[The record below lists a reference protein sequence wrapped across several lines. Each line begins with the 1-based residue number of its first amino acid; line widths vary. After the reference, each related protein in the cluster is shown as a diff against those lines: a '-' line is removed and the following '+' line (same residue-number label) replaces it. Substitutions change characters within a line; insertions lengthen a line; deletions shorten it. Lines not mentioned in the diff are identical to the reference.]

1 MGDLDFWKVKA
12 LVFGSSGFLGGEICK
27 SFSEAGAL
35 VYTPSRSE
43 LPDLAQKYDSIVFAQ
58 GVNYSGSL
66 ETTTKGDLL
75 DSYQANTV
83 FIIERLQT
91 LLSEKSFA
99 DGCSV
104 VIVSSIW
111 QEFARKDKLP
121 YVASKSALGG
131 IVRALSAELAGV
143 ARVNAVLPGVI
154 DSPMARLALTSD
166 QIQKIQHQ
174 TPIARLVSSSEV
186 ANLVLFLS
194 SSTSSG
200 VNGQSVVIDGG
211 WTATIE
217 V

>member
-1 MGDLDFWKVKA
+1 MGDMDFSKVKA
-12 LVFGSSGFLGGEICK
+12 LVFGSSGFLGKEICK
-27 SFSEAGAL
+27 SFSEGGATL
-35 VYTPSRSE
+35 HTPARSE
-43 LPDLAQKYDSIVFAQ
+43 LPDLREKFDAIVFAQ
-58 GVNYSGSL
+58 GVNHSGSL
-66 ETTTKGDLL
+66 ETTTTEDLL
-75 DSYQANTV
+75 GSYQANTV

-91 LLSEKSFA
+91 LFSEKSFA

-111 QEFARKDKLP
+111 QEFARKGKLP

-174 TPIARLVSSSEV
+174 TPIARLVSSGEV
-186 ANLVLFLS
+186 ARLVLFLS
-194 SSTSSG
+194 SSMSSG
-200 VNGQSVVIDGG
+200 INGQSVVIDGG
-211 WTATIE
+211 WTSTIE